1 MAVPTP
7 DAAPESDDANR
18 PVVQKIKVR
27 LMRCID
33 WVRKINNGTDR
44 QMLRLVAGHSGA
56 RVRPLHS
63 QYTAA

>member
-1 MAVPTP
+1 MVVPTP
-7 DAAPESDDANR
+7 DAALESDNASL
-18 PVVQKIKVR
+18 PVVQKIKAR

-33 WVRKINNGTDR
+33 WVRKIIIGTDR
-44 QMLRLVAGHSGA
+44 QMLRFVAGHSWA